1 MKPLVLCLGNELLA
15 DDAAG
20 IIAAAKLKAD
30 IGDQADIV
38 DTSLS
43 GMALLEYFIGYEQAI
58 IVDAIHTGKHEPGSV
73 IEIDQSELKAVI
85 APSPHYAG
93 LPEMLEIAKLLGVDF
108 PKDIKIFAIEAAD
121 PYTIGGKIDDR
132 VRDGIDR
139 AVERVKAELERMN
152 SASVENIA

>member
-121 PYTIGGKIDDR
+121 PYTIGGEIDDR

>member
-132 VRDGIDR
+132 VRDGIDK

-152 SASVENIA
+152 SASVENIE